1 MDDVSVSIEYTPN
14 PNSLKFALSRPA
26 FEKRGKTF
34 TKKQDA
40 AGFPLFERLF
50 DEIGAGVASIF
61 CVNNF
66 FTITQ
71 NGSLD
76 WDDAIPK
83 IQQAVKE
90 TLSAPK

>member
-1 MDDVSVSIEYTPN
+1 
-14 PNSLKFALSRPA
+14 
-26 FEKRGKTF
+26 
-34 TKKQDA
+34 
-40 AGFPLFERLF
+40 
-50 DEIGAGVASIF
+50 VASIF

-76 WDDAIPK
+76 WDVAIPK

-90 TLSAPK
+90 TLSAK